1 MTPGPVV
8 SMVTATGCPARR
20 PGPGW
25 VGRLFCGLL
34 ACLVAGGALADGRL
48 LLAGTELRPEGERY
62 AYLGAIMPL
71 PGDNRLG
78 KGWVQRYWVDAVR
91 YSYEVSNP
99 GLYGVDRQRIRG
111 SVTGLEAAVGYMFQ
125 AGDLGVAGYVG
136 VRHADTT
143 LSPDDPGS
151 RIRGAKLWPK
161 FQLEVNKPLASR
173 WRSENIASYVVGL
186 DGYWLRSRL
195 MHTTNVGHDAGPEV
209 ILVGDRDF
217 RALKLG
223 MTYGG
228 LRPTPDL
235 SVSFRGGIH
244 LQEQATGPYVGV
256 DLGLSF

>member
-1 MTPGPVV
+1 MMPAPAG
-8 SMVTATGCPARR
+8 SMAGMHGTAARR
-20 PGPGW
+20 AAARPAS
-25 VGRLFCGLL
+25 RLIAGLL
-34 ACLVAGGALADGRL
+34 AGVLASGALADGRL

-71 PGDNRLG
+71 PGDNALG
-78 KGWVQRYWVDAVR
+78 RGWVQRYWVDAVR

-99 GLYGVDRQRIRG
+99 ALYGVDRQRIRG

-125 AGDLGVAGYVG
+125 AGDLGVAGYAG
-136 VRHADTT
+136 VRHADTA

-195 MHTTNVGHDAGPEV
+195 MHTTHLGHDAGPELV
-209 ILVGDRDF
+209 VVGDRDF

-228 LRPTPDL
+228 IRPTPDL

-244 LQEQATGPYVGV
+244 LQTEATGPYVGV
-256 DLGLSF
+256 DLGLNF

>member
-1 MTPGPVV
+1 MP
-8 SMVTATGCPARR
+8 CPAARMSVVLGR
-20 PGPGW
+20 LIWLLGSGR
-25 VGRLFCGLL
+25 VGRLLGGLL
-34 ACLVAGGALADGRL
+34 ACLAASGASADGRL
-48 LLAGTELRPEGERY
+48 LLAGTELRPQGERY
-62 AYLGAIMPL
+62 AYLGAILPL
-71 PGDNRLG
+71 PGDNQLG
-78 KGWVQRYWVDAVR
+78 RGWVQRYWVDAVR

-125 AGDLGVAGYVG
+125 VGDLGVAGYAG

-195 MHTTNVGHDAGPEV
+195 MHTTSVGHDAGPEV
-209 ILVGDRDF
+209 VLVGDRDF

-235 SVSFRGGIH
+235 AVSFRGGIH
-244 LQEQATGPYVGV
+244 LQEEATGPYVGI
-256 DLGLSF
+256 DLGLNF

>member
-1 MTPGPVV
+1 MMPAPAG
-8 SMVTATGCPARR
+8 SISGMHGTAAPRAAARLAS
-20 PGPGW
+20 
-25 VGRLFCGLL
+25 RLIAGLL
-34 ACLVAGGALADGRL
+34 AGVLASGALADGRL

-71 PGDNRLG
+71 PGDNALG
-78 KGWVQRYWVDAVR
+78 RGWVQRYWVDAVR

-99 GLYGVDRQRIRG
+99 ALYGVDRQRIRG

-125 AGDLGVAGYVG
+125 AGDLGVAGYAG

-195 MHTTNVGHDAGPEV
+195 MHTTHLGHDAGPELV
-209 ILVGDRDF
+209 LVGDRDF

-228 LRPTPDL
+228 IRPTPDL

-244 LQEQATGPYVGV
+244 LQTEATGPYVGV
-256 DLGLSF
+256 DLGLNF